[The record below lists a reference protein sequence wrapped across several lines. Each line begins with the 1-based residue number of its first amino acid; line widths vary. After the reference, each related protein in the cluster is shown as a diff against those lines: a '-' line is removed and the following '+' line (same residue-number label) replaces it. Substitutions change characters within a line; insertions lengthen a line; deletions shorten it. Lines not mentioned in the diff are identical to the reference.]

1 MGIPPETAQAVLENG
16 EIELKGQFTRGNNY
30 TFLVNVS
37 YEGNEVLAVYKPM
50 RGEQPL
56 WDFPEN
62 TLAGREVCAYLVSQA
77 LGFDIVPYTLL
88 RDGPLGPGSL
98 QQYIDHN
105 PNYHYFTFKPAEL
118 ERLRPVVLF
127 DLLVNNADRK
137 GSHIL
142 VQKRT
147 RKLYLIDHGLC
158 FHVEDKLRTV
168 IWDFSG
174 EPIPAELLAA
184 LASLRAQKDLPVS
197 LAPYL
202 SPEELAALGRRAEAL
217 LAAGQ
222 FPLPP
227 RRPPCLSLSAGIIQF
242 LHRISLII
250 CRSSHN
256 FRILTGVPH
265 ACL

>member
-1 MGIPPETAQAVLENG
+1 VTIPSDSSQAVLANG

-30 TFLVNVS
+30 TFLVNVCHAGS
-37 YEGNEVLAVYKPM
+37 EIPAVYKPT

-56 WDFPEN
+56 WDFPGN
-62 TLAGREVCAYLVSQA
+62 SLAGREVCAYLVSQA
-77 LGFDIVPYTLL
+77 LGFGMVPFTLL
-88 RDGPLGPGSL
+88 RDGPLGLGSL
-98 QQYIDHN
+98 QKYIDHD
-105 PNYHYFTFKPAEL
+105 PNYHYFNFKPADL

-168 IWDFSG
+168 IWNFAG
-174 EPIPAELLAA
+174 EPIPVDLLVA
-184 LASLRAQKDLPVS
+184 LATFRANRQFSTS
-197 LAPYL
+197 LALYL
-202 SPEELAALGRRAEAL
+202 SPEEVVALDQRAEAL

-222 FPLPP
+222 FPFPP
-227 RRPPCLSLSAGIIQF
+227 EDRRAFPYPP
-242 LHRISLII
+242 
-250 CRSSHN
+250 
-256 FRILTGVPH
+256 V
-265 ACL
+265 